1 MLGLHLYTLPM
12 FFALQGVVLYAVLA
26 GADFGAGI
34 WQLLAGRGEQGRRI
48 REHAHRSMAP
58 VWEANHVW
66 LIFVLVVVW
75 TGYPVAFAS
84 MASTLGVALTA
95 AGLGIVLRGVAYALR
110 SASASAGE
118 LRAIDTMTAI
128 GSVMAPFA
136 LAAAAGAIA
145 SQRVPV
151 GNAAGDLWASWL
163 NPTSI
168 MAGVLALLS
177 SAYLAAVYLAAD
189 ARRAGDDELA
199 EIFRVRALIAGS
211 MAGAVAIA
219 GALVV
224 RSDARW
230 IFDRLVDTP
239 ASLSVALSL
248 LAGAAT
254 LVLVA
259 RRHLDAARVS
269 AAVAVA
275 AVVGG
280 WALAQNPLLLPGL
293 TVREAAAPDN
303 VLVLL
308 VVVILVGGL
317 ILFPSLGL
325 LFRLVLRGTFAAAP
339 SVMPEPAAAGPAGG
353 LVAALT
359 ATRLAVASF
368 AIGAAVLVLGDSGW
382 TQAIGVA
389 ALAAFIVLGLSAL
402 AGEDSRE

>member
-1 MLGLHLYTLPM
+1 MLGLHLYNLPL
-12 FFALQGVVLYAVLA
+12 FFALQGIALYAILA

-34 WQLLAGRGEQGRRI
+34 WQLLAGRGERARRI
-48 REHAHRSMAP
+48 REHAHHSMAP

-75 TGYPVAFAS
+75 TGYPVAYAS
-84 MASTLGVALTA
+84 IASTLAVALTA

-110 SASASAGE
+110 SGSADPGE
-118 LRAIDTMTAI
+118 QRGIDTLTAV
-128 GSVMAPFA
+128 GSLVAPFA
-136 LAAAAGAIA
+136 LAAAAGGIA
-145 SQRVPV
+145 SRRVPV
-151 GNAAGDLWASWL
+151 GNAAGDLWSSWL

-189 ARRAGDDELA
+189 ARLERDDEMA
-199 EIFRVRALIAGS
+199 ATFRTRALVAGS
-211 MAGAVAIA
+211 LAGVAAIA
-219 GALVV
+219 GGLVV
-224 RSDARW
+224 RLDAKW

-239 ASLSVALSL
+239 AVLSVAVSV
-248 LAGAAT
+248 LAGVAT

-259 RRHLDAARVS
+259 RWRLGAARVS

-280 WALAQNPLLLPGL
+280 WALAQNPVLLPGL

-308 VVVILVGGL
+308 VVAILAGGL

-325 LFRLVLRGTFAAAP
+325 LFRLVLRGSFSAEPHVVRAAP
-339 SVMPEPAAAGPAGG
+339 PPVRG
-353 LVAALT
+353 LAPLP
-359 ATRLAVASF
+359 ATRVAGACFAVGAAF
-368 AIGAAVLVLGDSGW
+368 LAIGETTWAHI
-382 TQAIGVA
+382 IGVA
-389 ALAAFIVLGLSAL
+389 LLGAFIVLGLSAL
-402 AGEDSRE
+402 AGDDARE